1 MDAIPLLSR
10 AELLMRRQGI
20 RSYGSP
26 QQQRRQSSGAAVGV
40 DLRVALAERW
50 EQPQAPTSAP
60 APSPPRHAPELD
72 VARHK
77 AELSRSLVAD
87 VGRIAERL
95 RPEHPPRVPPPPP
108 APVPPSAGV
117 ALRVRLESGYTIEE
131 LPPPPTPPVATPD
144 DAAEAPASPPQ
155 VAPTSPPPP
164 PPVDTDPPS
173 VEESLRTLR
182 ERVATAMHG
191 LERPAWGVAATRPA
205 AATNGGDDAPSCC
218 AACAASLRAAACAA
232 DEGAGEG
239 VEDAAVAA
247 AAETEGLDGSAAA
260 LRSLGAWHRRHAHAL
275 SPLEYHE
282 WARAHGAPPARDIT
296 GAMLAAELRECTPA
310 DARRASLH
318 RLDRA
323 APVMVRDWA
332 RSVAPAGAAA
342 DGGAPAARRPS
353 AAAAAERGRRAAA
366 AAARAAPLSGAGS
379 SWRPPPC

>member
-1 MDAIPLLSR
+1 
-10 AELLMRRQGI
+10 MRRQGM
-20 RSYGSP
+20 RSYALAP
-26 QQQRRQSSGAAVGV
+26 QQRGAGGEAVGVDVRVALAEQRRQSSGSGANSP
-40 DLRVALAERW
+40 RVEQRAALAERW

-60 APSPPRHAPELD
+60 APSPPRPAPELD

-144 DAAEAPASPPQ
+144 DAAEAPSSPPQ
-155 VAPTSPPPP
+155 VAPTSTPPP
-164 PPVDTDPPS
+164 PPVNTEPPS

-205 AATNGGDDAPSCC
+205 AATNGGGDAPRC

-282 WARAHGAPPARDIT
+282 WARAHGAPPAHDIT
-296 GAMLAAELRECTPA
+296 GTMLAAELRECTPPT
-310 DARRASLH
+310 R
-318 RLDRA
+318 
-323 APVMVRDWA
+323 
-332 RSVAPAGAAA
+332 
-342 DGGAPAARRPS
+342 GAPA
-353 AAAAAERGRRAAA
+353 
-366 AAARAAPLSGAGS
+366 
-379 SWRPPPC
+379 

>member
-1 MDAIPLLSR
+1 MPLLSR

-26 QQQRRQSSGAAVGV
+26 QQQRRQSSSGEAVGV
-40 DLRVALAERW
+40 DLRVAPADPRW
-50 EQPQAPTSAP
+50 EQPPAP
-60 APSPPRHAPELD
+60 AAPELD
-72 VARHK
+72 LARHK

-131 LPPPPTPPVATPD
+131 LPPPPTPPAATPD
-144 DAAEAPASPPQ
+144 DAAEAPSSPPQ
-155 VAPTSPPPP
+155 VAPTSTPPPP
-164 PPVDTDPPS
+164 AADTDPPS

-260 LRSLGAWHRRHAHAL
+260 LRSLGAWHRRHAHA
-275 SPLEYHE
+275 
-282 WARAHGAPPARDIT
+282 
-296 GAMLAAELRECTPA
+296 
-310 DARRASLH
+310 
-318 RLDRA
+318 
-323 APVMVRDWA
+323 
-332 RSVAPAGAAA
+332 
-342 DGGAPAARRPS
+342 S
-353 AAAAAERGRRAAA
+353 AASAASSSSM
-366 AAARAAPLSGAGS
+366 APG
-379 SWRPPPC
+379 